1 MCMKVDK
8 EKLKKASTL
17 DILQD
22 LKTVEKEFSD
32 ITISWARTKE
42 LLEYKNELLKE
53 LNTRE

>member
-1 MCMKVDK
+1 MKVDK

-22 LKTVEKEFSD
+22 LETIEKEFYD
-32 ITISWARTKE
+32 IAISWARTKE